1 MQQSTKWAIGI
12 GALTVGALAYASHA
26 SAAKKTKTL
35 PAGTKVGK
43 VDSIGVAAYNAG
55 LNVWTLPA
63 VISYAGS
70 PITRKIEAVVARDA
84 TQPPADVVSAV
95 FGATVS
101 TPLFLAPPVIPS
113 DKVIGKILS
122 VSDLMSSNGAY
133 AFTVKIGFSDNS
145 TQTFTVPVY
154 DPATIAGARPASD
167 IIMLMLSNF
176 GQVLTAT

>member
-12 GALTVGALAYASHA
+12 GALTVGALAYASYA
-26 SAAKKTKTL
+26 SAAKKTLAL

-43 VDSIGVAAYNAG
+43 VDSIGVASYNAG

-63 VISYAGS
+63 VVSYAHS

-84 TQPPADVVSAV
+84 APPPPDVVSAV

-101 TPLFLAPPVIPS
+101 SLLFLAPPVIPA

-122 VSDLMSSNGAY
+122 VSNLMSSNGAH

-145 TQTFTVPVY
+145 TQNFTVPVY
-154 DPATIAGARPASD
+154 DPATIAGARPLSD
-167 IIMLMLSNF
+167 ITMLMLSNF